1 MNTPHETDFPLFEL
15 IAEFRANLRRT
26 VSSILHNNMSVL
38 SLEMAEIIICLGKNG
53 KLSQQEVA
61 QLTLKDKASV
71 SRLVKKLT
79 GLNLINIELPGS
91 DHRLKLLQLTPDGNS
106 VYQRLSAAVSD
117 VYEKIR
123 IQLTPGEYT
132 FLIEVIRKLAHNV
145 NIC

>member
-1 MNTPHETDFPLFEL
+1 MDTPHETDFVLFEL

-79 GLNLINIELPGS
+79 KLNFITIELPGN
-91 DHRLKLLQLTPDGNS
+91 DHRLKLLLLTHDGIA
-106 VYQRLSAAVSD
+106 VYKRLSAAVAD

-123 IQLTPGEYT
+123 VQLTPGEYT
-132 FLIEVIRKLAHNV
+132 FLIEVIRKLAR
-145 NIC
+145 NINLC